1 MTILADVS
9 NPRCLQPL
17 NQFRRAFP
25 NEKGD
30 EGSDSNKD
38 SDSDKDDDVDVMMG
52 DTDEEPT
59 PIHESTRLGQT
70 DDSSYSYQLSDD
82 ESSIPNPN
90 NSTKQD
96 GAEKSEKQQPEA
108 STSKSSNK
116 ANCKSPLRLVWVMRT
131 YKRGN
136 ILYSYFI
143 NSISAVKGG
152 PSH

>member
-1 MTILADVS
+1 MCPRLTYETFVKMTILADVS

-116 ANCKSPLRLVWVMRT
+116 ANCKSPLRLV
-131 YKRGN
+131 
-136 ILYSYFI
+136 
-143 NSISAVKGG
+143 
-152 PSH
+152 